1 MSAERSDEMAKK
13 AKTEIADEDFVVSSG
28 NYLKDRGY
36 ADPAETRAKLFLAN
50 QIAVAVEEMGLS
62 QAAAAEMT
70 GLKQP
75 DVSRIVNGN
84 VKEYSVWRLM
94 TTLKAL
100 GYDIAIEVE
109 RLGQDDGHI
118 SVRNRADAGQSV
130 TLV

>member
-1 MSAERSDEMAKK
+1 MAKK
-13 AKTEIADEDFVVSSG
+13 AKTEIADDDFVVGSG

-36 ADPAETRAKLFLAN
+36 ADPAETRAKFFMAN

-100 GYDIAIEVE
+100 GHEIAIEVH
-109 RLGQDDGHI
+109 RVDRSGGHI
-118 SVRNRADAGQSV
+118 SVRNSAAGEPV
-130 TLV
+130 VLI